1 MRIKMAK
8 PLFFVKD
15 HLLANVE
22 PFKSH
27 AATKAGAG
35 WLKIVDS
42 TGKTVFLSKNIQ
54 CKFFVEVEGERE
66 NAE

>member
-1 MRIKMAK
+1 MRVKMRK

-15 HLLANVE
+15 HLLANVD

-27 AATKAGAG
+27 AATNAGRG

-42 TGKTVFLSKNIQ
+42 TGKTVFLSKSIQ
-54 CKFFVEVEGERE
+54 RKYFDVTEDV
-66 NAE
+66 

>member
-1 MRIKMAK
+1 MRVKMRK

-15 HLLANVE
+15 HLLANVD

-27 AATKAGAG
+27 AATKSGSG

-42 TGKTVFLSKNIQ
+42 TGKKVFLSKSMQ
-54 CKFFVEVEGERE
+54 RKYFDVTEDV
-66 NAE
+66 